1 MHHFQKEKNSTKCIG
16 HQNDNK
22 ENARPWQTK
31 TFIQLWFLYL
41 IIPGTRFTRI
51 CSVPSHSTTSP
62 GYFGNFWSLS
72 SHKSSEDSPQN
83 LPLCAETVLTLSYF
97 RYNYVLSEPSVWHEN
112 WVNPYICTTFLWCG
126 WWSDLGLQEITYFWN
141 CTFALKECFPYFKSK
156 HLLLLS

>member
-1 MHHFQKEKNSTKCIG
+1 MTTRAPAVLKTPPSVQGTKMIIKRMQSLDRRKHNLDFYTSLYQELDSQEYVQFHRTQQRRLDTLVTFHHCQVISPLRTVPI
-16 HQNDNK
+16 
-22 ENARPWQTK
+22 
-31 TFIQLWFLYL
+31 IYLYA
-41 IIPGTRFTRI
+41 P
-51 CSVPSHSTTSP
+51 
-62 GYFGNFWSLS
+62 
-72 SHKSSEDSPQN
+72 KS
-83 LPLCAETVLTLSYF
+83 VLTLNYF